1 MGRSGLLRL
10 GPRSQSSN
18 PSGTPAL
25 LGYTDTYPMPIS
37 LKRAYETPSRSDG
50 CRLLVERLWPHALSK
65 QDAKIDLWPKEAAP
79 STELRRWF
87 NHEPDKWEEFK
98 HRDFKELRARQ
109 ESLHPVL
116 ERVRAG
122 RVTFVFAS
130 RESRLNKAVAL
141 KEYVDRTT

>member
-1 MGRSGLLRL
+1 
-10 GPRSQSSN
+10 
-18 PSGTPAL
+18 
-25 LGYTDTYPMPIS
+25 MPIS

-50 CRLLVERLWPHALSK
+50 CRILVERLWPRGLSK

-87 NHEPDKWEEFK
+87 NHEPDKWAEFK
-98 HRDFKELRARQ
+98 RRYFKELRARQ
-109 ESLHPVL
+109 ESLHPIH

-130 RESRLNKAVAL
+130 RESRFNNAVAL
-141 KEYVDRTT
+141 KEYVERAQPE